1 MNAFLGVL
9 GWYWVFGWLL
19 ISGVSQPNYLGEIMI
34 YGSFAM
40 MVWHWLPF
48 VVLAWIWLGIFA
60 VNMIMKE
67 ASMSRYPE
75 WAAYKK
81 RTWWLI
87 PFVL

>member
-1 MNAFLGVL
+1 V
-9 GWYWVFGWLL
+9 
-19 ISGVSQPNYLGEIMI
+19 
-34 YGSFAM
+34 
-40 MVWHWLPF
+40 
-48 VVLAWIWLGIFA
+48 
-60 VNMIMKE
+60 KE